1 MSDGG
6 GGALPPPATNGGE
19 FLLSLLHK
27 QQQHQQRQTPPQQ
40 QSPTVDPA
48 VAAVGPPLPF
58 APPPWSYNSNGPDLP
73 FPLPP
78 WPHSLS
84 PPQPFPPNF
93 LGFPQNPFPPPRNQ
107 FSGNQIPPN
116 HSLFGDDP
124 RRVGFPGIDARSNS
138 RIDKFT
144 VQQTHQEPKI
154 KFGSFASEIRSPEVL
169 SNVISHNSLDTT
181 KFTAPKEGEAGLGNR
196 SYNGL
201 DRNWQFEP
209 RVNSNSNSNPNS
221 NAFRRA
227 NYDSREQERR
237 GGDKYHS
244 ENYRSSPPP
253 GFPSKLRGKGNWDS
267 GNRRRGLEHNV
278 DKQKANYLEFGSSY
292 ISSDAEDERLT
303 RLSMEGEKSSELRLS
318 RQLDRPGLTAG
329 SNLPSVSGLDIEE
342 SISNLHSEIVEFGDG
357 NSFQGRDKFKED
369 GSNELDDIGE
379 QLVDSLLLEN
389 ESDGKNG
396 ARKHRTSREKVD
408 YFYCFCFFLFLYDVF
423 NRLKIFGIYK

>member
-1 MSDGG
+1 MILESKSDEE
-6 GGALPPPATNGGE
+6 AIST
-19 FLLSLLHK
+19 
-27 QQQHQQRQTPPQQ
+27 
-40 QSPTVDPA
+40 TV
-48 VAAVGPPLPF
+48 
-58 APPPWSYNSNGPDLP
+58 
-73 FPLPP
+73 
-78 WPHSLS
+78 
-84 PPQPFPPNF
+84 
-93 LGFPQNPFPPPRNQ
+93 RT
-107 FSGNQIPPN
+107 I
-116 HSLFGDDP
+116 
-124 RRVGFPGIDARSNS
+124 
-138 RIDKFT
+138 
-144 VQQTHQEPKI
+144 
-154 KFGSFASEIRSPEVL
+154 
-169 SNVISHNSLDTT
+169 
-181 KFTAPKEGEAGLGNR
+181 GL
-196 SYNGL
+196 
-201 DRNWQFEP
+201 
-209 RVNSNSNSNPNS
+209 V
-221 NAFRRA
+221 
-227 NYDSREQERR
+227 
-237 GGDKYHS
+237 HHC
-244 ENYRSSPPP
+244 
-253 GFPSKLRGKGNWDS
+253 DS